1 MVTPEDK
8 AVYATIRKA
17 LDLLDY
23 HVGCG
28 NLTDEESAI
37 YEAADEALAWLEK
50 AADQAILAR
59 IVVEGGVAY
68 EETPRMCSQGCGT
81 RLGYDGCSHPY

>member
-1 MVTPEDK
+1 MTKEDK
-8 AVYATIRKA
+8 AAYATIRKA

-37 YEAADEALAWLEK
+37 YEAADEALAWFENTAPPSDVPQLVGYSNIDGGEIYRFPDEK
-50 AADQAILAR
+50 
-59 IVVEGGVAY
+59 
-68 EETPRMCSQGCGT
+68 EEAEE
-81 RLGYDGCSHPY
+81 L